1 MSVLYITFAAAI
13 AAAIALPLAIRTLLR
28 KARIS
33 PLATLSVAPA
43 HVLDLPSGP
52 VVLHLSGP
60 LGTTKLGGLSFQLC
74 TPDGGAVPS
83 SAIVVRSRRSSALGR
98 VMVSLRRFQL
108 PVAGSYRLQVDGI
121 ATNADLSDCRLV
133 LARPQ
138 DAGMALSI
146 VGVVVAAVVLV
157 VASVLSL
164 ILLLSPA
171 ALAAPASTTAGS
183 ARPVAAATPP
193 PNSAERRALLNAV
206 RERAALVANTSR
218 LRVHHLKVAG
228 RWAYFVGTETVAVPP
243 NEWQETDLSI
253 EALLER
259 DASRGWRVAEYW
271 SLPTEH
277 LASRRAFVS
286 RVRSRLA
293 GEGLPAGLVPA
304 TE

>member
-1 MSVLYITFAAAI
+1 MSVLYITIAAAI
-13 AAAIALPLAIRTLLR
+13 AAAIALPPAIRTLLR
-28 KARIS
+28 KARID

-74 TPDGGAVPS
+74 TPDGAVVPS
-83 SAIVVRSRRSSALGR
+83 SAIVVRSRRSALRR
-98 VMVSLRRFQL
+98 VTLSLRRFQL

-138 DAGMALSI
+138 DAGLALSI

-157 VASVLSL
+157 VASVVSL

-171 ALAAPASTTAGS
+171 AVAASASTTAGP
-183 ARPVAAATPP
+183 ARPVAATTPP
-193 PNSAERRALLNAV
+193 PNSPERRALLDAV
-206 RERAALVANTSR
+206 RQRAALAADTSR

-228 RWAYFVGTETVAVPP
+228 RWGYFVGTETVAVAP
-243 NEWQETDLSI
+243 NEWQETDLSV

-259 DASRGWRVAEYW
+259 DASGWRVAEYW

-277 LASRRAFVS
+277 LASRRAFIS
-286 RVRSRLA
+286 RVHRRLA
-293 GEGLPAGLVPA
+293 GEGLPAGLLPV